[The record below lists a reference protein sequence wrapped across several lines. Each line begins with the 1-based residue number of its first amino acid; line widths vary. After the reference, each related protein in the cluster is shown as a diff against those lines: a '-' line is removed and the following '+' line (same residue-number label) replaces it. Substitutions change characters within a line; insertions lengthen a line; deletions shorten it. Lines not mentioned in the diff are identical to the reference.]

1 MSRAVPSLSDSALM
15 ALRLPSMDKAALLAP
30 AAVARVAARGA
41 RRPEERWLLH
51 QARPVRTS
59 YVAQV
64 LESPGEPNVEDVWM
78 LRQPKPVRES
88 YIREVLGG

>member
-1 MSRAVPSLSDSALM
+1 MSRVVPSLSDSALM

-51 QARPVRTS
+51 QATR
-59 YVAQV
+59 AH
-64 LESPGEPNVEDVWM
+64 E
-78 LRQPKPVRES
+78 LRGAGARVSR
-88 YIREVLGG
+88 